1 MNEYEFDIEFEDGY
15 TEAYRTCA
23 VNKLMAYE
31 MLTDYL
37 EGCGVDPA
45 TVFADVIAIHIYDEE
60 D

>member
-1 MNEYEFDIEFEDGY
+1 MNDYVFEIEHSDGY
-15 TEAYRTCA
+15 VEEFRTCA
-23 VNKLMAYE
+23 VNKFMAYE

-37 EGCGVDPA
+37 ADCGVDPA